1 MSTKMPTNI
10 SASVLARLANRS
22 NSLKRPYNE
31 ILQYY
36 AMERFLYRLSLSK
49 YADKFILKGALML
62 RALGLPDARPTMDID
77 LKGILP
83 NKKNLLIEFVKECMD
98 VQCEDGITYI
108 KTSITAEDITH
119 DADYKGIRLT
129 FKGKLG
135 NARLN
140 HQLDIGFGDVVTPE
154 PKYMQYPELLD
165 FGSPRILVYSPETS
179 IAEKLQA
186 MVERDMANSRMK
198 DFYDIDELARHNDF
212 NGIVLQQAIKATF
225 AQRDT
230 PVTEEVPLAL
240 SFEFANNPTKVVQW
254 NAFVRKLGK
263 NVPHDSLET
272 AIKRIA
278 SFVLPVL
285 KTIAQNKTFNEKWKA
300 GGLWSNRGHSGH

>member
-1 MSTKMPTNI
+1 
-10 SASVLARLANRS
+10 
-22 NSLKRPYNE
+22 
-31 ILQYY
+31 
-36 AMERFLYRLSLSK
+36 
-49 YADKFILKGALML
+49 
-62 RALGLPDARPTMDID
+62 MDID

-83 NKKNLLIEFVKECMD
+83 NKKNLLIDFVKDCMD

-108 KTSITAEDITH
+108 KTSIVAEDITH
-119 DADYKGIRLT
+119 DAVYKGIRLA

-135 NARLN
+135 KARLN
-140 HQLDIGFGDVVTPE
+140 HQLDIGFGDIVTPE

-212 NGIVLQQAIKATF
+212 DGKILQQAIKATF
-225 AQRDT
+225 AQRET
-230 PVTEEVPLAL
+230 PVSDEVPLAL
-240 SFEFANNPTKVVQW
+240 SSVFSNNPTKVNQW
-254 NAFVRKLGK
+254 TAFVRKLGR
-263 NVPHDSLET
+263 NIPHDSLET
-272 AIKRIA
+272 VIKRIA

-285 KTIAQNKTFNEKWKA
+285 KSIAQNKTFNDKWKA
-300 GGLWSNRGHSGH
+300 GGHWSMCIKIG